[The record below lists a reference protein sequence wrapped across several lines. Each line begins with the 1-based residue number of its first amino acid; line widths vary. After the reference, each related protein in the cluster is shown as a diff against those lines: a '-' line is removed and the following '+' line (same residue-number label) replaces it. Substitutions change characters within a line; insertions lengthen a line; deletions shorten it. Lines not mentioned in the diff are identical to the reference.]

1 MEDNAIRI
9 GEVIEAGT
17 AEFAAQCYEL
27 YGLPALGALVRTASG
42 DIQIY
47 GVVNEALTG
56 GVEPGRRPLARG
68 KNAASEEAVYSENPQ
83 LSRLLRSEFRAL
95 VVGCRI
101 NGTLR
106 HYLPPCPARIHGFV
120 YVCPEAEVREFSS
133 SLSFLDTLVNAR
145 TSVPVEEVTAAALRQ
160 MSLASE
166 DQRAF
171 LVAAGKRLSVALG
184 GDYTRLRQFLA
195 RL

>member
-42 DIQIY
+42 DVQIY

-101 NGTLR
+101 DGTLR
-106 HYLPPCPARIHGFV
+106 HHLPPCPARIHGFV
-120 YVCPEAEVREFSS
+120 YVCPDAEVREFSKIG
-133 SLSFLDTLVNAR
+133 
-145 TSVPVEEVTAAALRQ
+145 
-160 MSLASE
+160 
-166 DQRAF
+166 RAH
-171 LVAAGKRLSVALG
+171 V
-184 GDYTRLRQFLA
+184 
-195 RL
+195 